1 MSRIDEALARLRGTD
16 ATSPDSALDAGRS
29 ESESAAAALQHW
41 PVASDAGGRTPINGN
56 AAPASELPLSVPT
69 PVEPASEDPQE
80 LRPRMPSSITE
91 KVIVGDILPG
101 AAEQYRRIAAA
112 LHHVQADR
120 QIKVV
125 MVVSAV
131 GGDGKTLTAA
141 NLALTLSESYRRRVL
156 LVDADLR
163 RPCLHALFE
172 ENGLM
177 GLTDGLRS
185 TKEQPLPIRQVSQ
198 WLSLLPAGR
207 PDPDPMSALTSSRM
221 QRVIEEARE
230 LFDWV
235 IIDTPP
241 VAVLPDAN
249 LLAAMVDGA
258 VLVIR
263 AGSTPYP
270 MAKRAI
276 EAIGRE
282 RILGV
287 VLNAAE
293 GSSHTDYDAY
303 YGQYGRTDITGP

>member
-1 MSRIDEALARLRGTD
+1 
-16 ATSPDSALDAGRS
+16 
-29 ESESAAAALQHW
+29 
-41 PVASDAGGRTPINGN
+41 
-56 AAPASELPLSVPT
+56 
-69 PVEPASEDPQE
+69 
-80 LRPRMPSSITE
+80 MPSSITE